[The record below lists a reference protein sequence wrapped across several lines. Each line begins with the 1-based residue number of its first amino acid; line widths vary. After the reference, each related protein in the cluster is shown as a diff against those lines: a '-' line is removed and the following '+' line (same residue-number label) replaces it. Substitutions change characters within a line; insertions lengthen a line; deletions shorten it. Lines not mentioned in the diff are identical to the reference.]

1 MWIYF
6 SKKVLYLNAQY
17 SRGFLFFV
25 LFFNGEKFCFYI
37 FPFSFKIIADLL
49 LTDRVAHL
57 VKSPPPMQK
66 TWVQSLGWED
76 PLEKGM
82 ATHSIYSGLDN
93 SKDYI
98 VYGVSKS
105 WTRLS
110 DF

>member
-57 VKSPPPMQK
+57 VKSPLPMQK

-76 PLEKGM
+76 SLGNGK
-82 ATHSIYSGLDN
+82 ATHSSILTWTTQSMDCKELD
-93 SKDYI
+93 
-98 VYGVSKS
+98 
-105 WTRLS
+105 TTEQLS
-110 DF
+110 LSH